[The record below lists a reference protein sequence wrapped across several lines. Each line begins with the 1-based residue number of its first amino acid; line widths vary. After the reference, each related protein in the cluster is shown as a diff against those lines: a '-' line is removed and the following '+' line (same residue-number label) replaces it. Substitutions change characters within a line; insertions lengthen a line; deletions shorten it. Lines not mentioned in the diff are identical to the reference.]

1 MINIENSPI
10 QEVFYNNKKIFIK
23 RDDLLNSDF
32 SGNKARKF
40 HYFLINDFP
49 CIKKVVSYGSNQ
61 SNAMYS
67 LSVLCKLKE
76 WEFEYYTD
84 HLSSAMLQNPV
95 GNLKYALQNGMK
107 LKLFKECKYSELDNK
122 NTLSKTIIKNNTIFI
137 PEGGRCETSR
147 YGINQLAKEIVK
159 FKKEKKLINLAIFLP
174 SGTGTTALFLQQSL
188 VKMNDK
194 TKVYTNACVGQKEY
208 LRKQFLALDK
218 NENNHPQILDTKK
231 HTFGKLDC
239 KMYRFWI
246 ELQKKLD
253 IEFDLLYDPS
263 GFWYMMDFLQKNDI
277 TEEIMYIHQG
287 GIKGN
292 ESMIQRYKR
301 KCGENFQYK

>member
-1 MINIENSPI
+1 LINIENSPI

-95 GNLKYALQNGMK
+95 GN
-107 LKLFKECKYSELDNK
+107 
-122 NTLSKTIIKNNTIFI
+122 
-137 PEGGRCETSR
+137 GR
-147 YGINQLAKEIVK
+147 V
-159 FKKEKKLINLAIFLP
+159 
-174 SGTGTTALFLQQSL
+174 
-188 VKMNDK
+188 
-194 TKVYTNACVGQKEY
+194 
-208 LRKQFLALDK
+208 
-218 NENNHPQILDTKK
+218 
-231 HTFGKLDC
+231 FG
-239 KMYRFWI
+239 
-246 ELQKKLD
+246 
-253 IEFDLLYDPS
+253 
-263 GFWYMMDFLQKNDI
+263 
-277 TEEIMYIHQG
+277 
-287 GIKGN
+287 
-292 ESMIQRYKR
+292 
-301 KCGENFQYK
+301 